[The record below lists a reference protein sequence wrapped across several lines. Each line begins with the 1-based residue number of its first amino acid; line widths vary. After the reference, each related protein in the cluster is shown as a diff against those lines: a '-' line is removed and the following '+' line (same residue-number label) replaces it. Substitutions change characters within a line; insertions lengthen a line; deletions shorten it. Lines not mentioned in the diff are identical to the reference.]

1 MGLAAFNRMRKVQ
14 EEAKKVDELS
24 KPIEEAKEEIVVAE
38 IVEQPEINEQ
48 PIEEAKEES
57 TTRRRTRRNQE

>member
-14 EEAKKVDELS
+14 EEAKKVEELS
-24 KPIEEAKEEIVVAE
+24 KPIEEVKEEVVVAE
-38 IVEQPEINEQ
+38 IVEQP
-48 PIEEAKEES
+48 IEEVKEES